1 MPYEEHNETKRLIKN
16 LINNSK
22 VSLSAYSLYLVLE
35 DVAIARFLS
44 FFFEKIWYNASE
56 GKTMVT
62 SKKL

>member
-44 FFFEKIWYNASE
+44 FFFEKNLI
-56 GKTMVT
+56 
-62 SKKL
+62 